1 MLVMLGLETI
11 RPTASNGASDAS
23 FAASSPASP
32 LSRIGTG
39 TQVFPGEIPLPRLT
53 ALATE
58 MPHKSQFCSSPT
70 LFFTPPTS
78 TTSAATLSQTTPASS
93 AYVAS
98 FSSRVQKKDTKDSKA
113 DERNSLRLLAAVL
126 LLLHTTARS
135 HGSKGCRK
143 GTSESPS
150 ELGVEGVCPEYLLG
164 LGLAVS
170 GLAHSPATSTATI
183 GGCSPSTTFFSPTG
197 ATLSHTPLF
206 SFSSSTAKQHHNHSF
221 ILASELTTRS
231 SSSIIIFSSFSFL
244 F

>member
-113 DERNSLRLLAAVL
+113 DEREQFVIAGCCCCCTQQDGVTGVKGAGRVQVEARLSWASSVYK
-126 LLLHTTARS
+126 RS
-135 HGSKGCRK
+135 
-143 GTSESPS
+143 TS
-150 ELGVEGVCPEYLLG
+150 
-164 LGLAVS
+164 
-170 GLAHSPATSTATI
+170 
-183 GGCSPSTTFFSPTG
+183 
-197 ATLSHTPLF
+197 
-206 SFSSSTAKQHHNHSF
+206 
-221 ILASELTTRS
+221 
-231 SSSIIIFSSFSFL
+231 
-244 F
+244 